1 MIKTL
6 AGVLSSRSPP
16 LSWRASFL
24 LMLVAGG
31 LNVFSFAPVNGWP
44 LQIIG
49 LALLFG
55 LLLRNGNTAFTRK
68 QTVWLAWAYGFA
80 WLTASVSW
88 LVIAMTVY
96 GGMPGLL
103 SVLALMLLTAALSIY
118 LAAAA
123 YALHWLRQRWQLS
136 AMVTALLIMPALWT
150 VAEWLRIWLLTGFPW
165 VLSGYAHTDSPLA
178 GYAPVI
184 GVLGLCWLNALL
196 AAAIALLFSPR
207 SSQNASPHV
216 SQNASHH
223 AKVSGMVCIVIFAGG
238 WGLQSI
244 SWTRPLGQPIQVR
257 LLQGNVQQDMKFDQD
272 HLNDSLSLY
281 HDMLLAAPADLI
293 VTPETALP
301 MLTSQLPP
309 DYLPL
314 LNNFAQS
321 SGSALLV
328 GVAVHDGGDKYSNS
342 VLGMSRQY
350 GNQAYRY
357 DKHHLVPFGEFIP
370 PGFRWFVKAMAIP
383 MGEFSTAGP
392 IQPAMKVGSQLVM
405 PNICY
410 EDLFGEEIAAQLLSQ
425 YAAGEPTASIL
436 LNVSN
441 LAWYGDSF
449 AIPQHLQISRMRVL
463 ETGRPMLRATNTG
476 ATAVIVPGG
485 KVVAQLPANTKGAL
499 TAKVQGYQG
508 MTPYILLGNWGVI
521 GLMVLSVLLGFVLR
535 RKI

>member
-6 AGVLSSRSPP
+6 AGVLSA
-16 LSWRASFL
+16 LSWRSSFL

-31 LNVFSFAPVNGWP
+31 LNVFSFAPVNCWP
-44 LQIIG
+44 LQIIS
-49 LALLFG
+49 LALLSG
-55 LLLRNGNTAFTRK
+55 LLLRDGNAAFTRK

-80 WLTASVSW
+80 WLTAGVGW

-96 GGMPGLL
+96 GGLPGLL

-136 AMVTALLIMPALWT
+136 ALVTALLIMPTLWT

-165 VLSGYAHTDSPLA
+165 VLSGYAHTNSPLA
-178 GYAPVI
+178 GFAPVI

-196 AAAIALLFSPR
+196 AGAIALLCSAG
-207 SSQNASPHV
+207 SSHYASRY
-216 SQNASHH
+216 
-223 AKVSGMVCIVIFAGG
+223 AKVSGIVCMVIFAGG
-238 WGLQSI
+238 WALQEVV
-244 SWTRPLGQPIQVR
+244 WTRPQGQPIQVR

-392 IQPAMKVGSQLVM
+392 IQPAMKVGGQLVM

-476 ATAVIVPGG
+476 ATAVIIPGG
-485 KVVAQLPANTKGAL
+485 KVVAQLPANTKGVL

-535 RKI
+535 RKM

>member
-1 MIKTL
+1 MIKSL
-6 AGVLSSRSPP
+6 ASVLSS
-16 LSWRASFL
+16 LSWRSSFL

-31 LNVFSFAPVNGWP
+31 LNVFSFAPVNCWP
-44 LQIIG
+44 LQIIS

-55 LLLRNGNTAFTRK
+55 LMLRDGHAAFTRR
-68 QTVWLAWAYGFA
+68 QTAWLAWAYGFA
-80 WLTASVSW
+80 WLTANVSW
-88 LVIAMTVY
+88 LLIAMTVF
-96 GGMPGLL
+96 GGLPGLL
-103 SVLALMLLTAALSIY
+103 AVVALMLLTAALSIY

-123 YALHWLRQRWQLS
+123 YSLHWLRQRWQLS
-136 AMVTALLIMPALWT
+136 GMVTALLVMPALWT

-196 AAAIALLFSPR
+196 AAAIALLCSASASGSAR
-207 SSQNASPHV
+207 SAHY
-216 SQNASHH
+216 
-223 AKVSGMVCIVIFAGG
+223 AKVSGVVCVVVFAGG
-238 WGLQSI
+238 WALQTI
-244 SWTRPLGQPIQVR
+244 AWTRPLGQPIQVR

-272 HLNDSLSLY
+272 HLNESLTLY

-301 MLTSQLPP
+301 MLTSQLPS
-309 DYLPL
+309 DYLSL

-321 SGSALLV
+321 SGSALVIGV
-328 GVAVHDGGDKYSNS
+328 GVHDGGDKYSNS
-342 VLGMSRQY
+342 VLGMSRLY
-350 GNQAYRY
+350 GSQAYRY

-392 IQPAMKVGSQLVM
+392 IQPAMKVGGQLVM

-485 KVVAQLPANTKGAL
+485 KVVAQLPANTKGVL

-521 GLMVLSVLLGFVLR
+521 GLMVLSVLLGFMLR
-535 RKI
+535 RKM